1 MRRHTYIYALFLLA
15 APLLTLAKDT
25 SNGIRVTDAWVRAS
39 HPGQQVG
46 AAYMNI
52 FSEKNAALVK
62 VDTPAAKRA
71 EIHSMEM
78 KESVMVMREVESVAL
93 PENAHISF
101 APGGYHIMLMD
112 LKQALKAGEKVPLK
126 LNFKLGNETI
136 EMDVMANVRKN

>member
-1 MRRHTYIYALFLLA
+1 MSRQTYIYAFFLLA
-15 APLLTLAKDT
+15 APLLALAKDT
-25 SNGIRVTDAWVRAS
+25 SDGIRVTEAWVRAT
-39 HPGQQVG
+39 HPGQLVG

-62 VDTPAAKRA
+62 VDTPVAKRA

-93 PENAHISF
+93 LENTHISF

-112 LKQALKAGEKVPLK
+112 LKQPLKAGEKIPLK
-126 LNFKLGNETI
+126 LSIKRGTETI
-136 EMDVMANVRKN
+136 ELDVMANVRKN

>member
-1 MRRHTYIYALFLLA
+1 MSRYPYIYMLMLLVVA
-15 APLLTLAKDT
+15 SLALAKDNT
-25 SNGIRVTDAWVRAS
+25 DGIRVTDAWVRAS

-78 KESVMVMREVESVAL
+78 KESVMVMREVETVAL
-93 PENAHISF
+93 PENTHISF

-112 LKQALKAGEKVPLK
+112 LKQPLKAGEKVPLK
-126 LNFKLGNETI
+126 LSIKRGTETI
-136 EMDVMANVRKN
+136 ELEIQADVRKR